1 MTDADVDGAHIQIL
15 LLTFFYHY
23 MRPLIENGKL
33 FIALPPLYKI
43 EYGKKR
49 YYAYSD
55 DELNDIKAQNSGKC
69 SIQRY
74 KGLGEMNAEQLWE
87 TTMNPETRTLN
98 KITMDDSKSEEI
110 RRWMDILVG
119 DDIQGR
125 KEYYRQYL

>member
-1 MTDADVDGAHIQIL
+1 MVRINDS
-15 LLTFFYHY
+15 
-23 MRPLIENGKL
+23 N
-33 FIALPPLYKI
+33 
-43 EYGKKR
+43 
-49 YYAYSD
+49 
-55 DELNDIKAQNSGKC
+55 LNSV
-69 SIQRY
+69 
-74 KGLGEMNAEQLWE
+74 GEMSASQLWE

>member
-1 MTDADVDGAHIQIL
+1 MIVVRINDS
-15 LLTFFYHY
+15 
-23 MRPLIENGKL
+23 N
-33 FIALPPLYKI
+33 
-43 EYGKKR
+43 
-49 YYAYSD
+49 
-55 DELNDIKAQNSGKC
+55 LNSV
-69 SIQRY
+69 
-74 KGLGEMNAEQLWE
+74 GEMSASQLWE